1 MIYDVLESAQQELCT
16 RECNEQESEFL
27 NESNAISSEL
37 FQRMYIENLLSDEKH
52 ALKGRIIKNAMIGDE
67 LHELGIYSQE
77 LESALYNKIEE
88 LFEWCAYKLWELTCY
103 FV

>member
-1 MIYDVLESAQQELCT
+1 
-16 RECNEQESEFL
+16 
-27 NESNAISSEL
+27 
-37 FQRMYIENLLSDEKH
+37 
-52 ALKGRIIKNAMIGDE
+52 MIGDE

-77 LESALYNKIEE
+77 LESALHNKIEE